1 VLICHGYL
9 NMHIML
15 LEDIIGKENIWYDEY
30 IFVQI

>member
-1 VLICHGYL
+1 VICRDYL

-15 LEDIIGKENIWYDEY
+15 LADIIGKENIWYIEY